1 MTKSL
6 LYNNIVFYSKKMYV
20 DKASYIIDQQ
30 HKNNKNYIS
39 IFIHE
44 KNAIHL
50 TCKNEIFIFY
60 NRNFIC
66 KKNSRKKYMNIFK
79 NVFLYVFEDF
89 GISQNV

>member
-1 MTKSL
+1 MRKSL
-6 LYNNIVFYSKKMYV
+6 LYNNIVFYLKKMYAG
-20 DKASYIIDQQ
+20 KASHIIGQQ
-30 HKNNKNYIS
+30 YKNNKNYIS
-39 IFIHE
+39 IFIHD
-44 KNAIHL
+44 KKAIHL

-66 KKNSRKKYMNIFK
+66 KKNSRKKYISIFK

>member
-1 MTKSL
+1 
-6 LYNNIVFYSKKMYV
+6 MYV
-20 DKASYIIDQQ
+20 DKASYIIDKQ

-39 IFIHE
+39 IFINE

-50 TCKNEIFIFY
+50 TCKNEIFIFC

-66 KKNSRKKYMNIFK
+66 KKNSRKKYISIFK